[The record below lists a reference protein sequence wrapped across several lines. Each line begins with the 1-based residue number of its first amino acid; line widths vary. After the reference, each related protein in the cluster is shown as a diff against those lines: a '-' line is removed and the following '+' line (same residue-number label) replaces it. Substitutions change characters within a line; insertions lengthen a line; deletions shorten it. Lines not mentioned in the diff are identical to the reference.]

1 MMSDELSINEVIET
15 ASKLTDDDLSD
26 LIRLVE
32 DEANS
37 IVGAYLNERWKI
49 ILDELERIKS
59 TRMQVFVQN
68 PERKSDD

>member
-1 MMSDELSINEVIET
+1 MANDELSINEVIET

-32 DEANS
+32 NEANS

-68 PERKSDD
+68 PNE

>member
-1 MMSDELSINEVIET
+1 MNDELSINEVIET
-15 ASKLTDDDLSD
+15 ASKLTDNDLSD

-37 IVGAYLNERWKI
+37 IVGAYLNEQWKI

-59 TRMQVFVQN
+59 TRKQVFVHN
-68 PERKSDD
+68 PKEENDE

>member
-1 MMSDELSINEVIET
+1 MANDELSINEVIET
-15 ASKLTDDDLSD
+15 ASKLTDNDLSD

-68 PERKSDD
+68 PNE